1 MSSDLI
7 KLGSSVSNAL
17 RRDKKL
23 AKQFLKN
30 GYHLDDNYKD
40 NKGGYLFT
48 SAWVVFQDE
57 FVFEDF
63 SEDLDWFGIDYA
75 CHYYN
80 SIDISKAFMYD
91 VSIIEPFVNIDK
103 EGKSYTASSVLDGCL
118 DLVDRCCPKAL
129 KNKYNWSKSLEDTG
143 FTDIAFDFGLTFK
156 KEGIFHIK
164 EVNNNIVF
172 TMYDVGRL
180 DSNGKPEVTKFVY
193 GDGKHKYSKLI
204 DSLIANLLRYI
215 DSKPFPIKEV
225 YFVFS
230 EDMKSQMIARI
241 NPDREL
247 TITAY

>member
-17 RRDKKL
+17 CRDKKL

-63 SEDLDWFGIDYA
+63 SEDPDWFGIDYA

-91 VSIIEPFVNIDK
+91 ASVIEPFLGID
-103 EGKSYTASSVLDGCL
+103 EDDKSYTAYSVFDGCL
-118 DLVDRCCPKAL
+118 DLLDKCCPRVLQNRYK
-129 KNKYNWSKSLEDTG
+129 WSKPFEDTG
-143 FTDIAFDFGLTFK
+143 FTDIAFDFGVTLE

-164 EVNNNIVF
+164 EVKNNIVF
-172 TMYDVGRL
+172 TIYDVNRL
-180 DSNGKPEVTKFVY
+180 DSKGKPEVTRFVY
-193 GDGKHKYSKLI
+193 KDGKHSVLI
-204 DSLIANLLRYI
+204 DSFITNLLGYI
-215 DSKPFPIKEV
+215 SSKPYPVKEV
-225 YFVFS
+225 YFMFS
-230 EDMKSQMIARI
+230 EDMKSKMVARV
-241 NPDREL
+241 NPDMEL